1 MRKPLKPFLLPALLA
16 LLTMPSAWAQFDK
29 IADLNNVSV
38 STNANF
44 LVTEGRAQLRTWVRL
59 DFKEDQKFE
68 PTPNPLSPGPILAY
82 RSRMDYVQ
90 VDCQRNLYA
99 ELATQMFTDTEAKGQ
114 TVYESSGLRSASLRF
129 ATPSGH
135 EGAVLLFLCKGVRPQ
150 G

>member
-1 MRKPLKPFLLPALLA
+1 MRINPKSFLIPGLLA
-16 LLTMPSAWAQFDK
+16 LLTMPAAWAQFDK

-38 STNANF
+38 STDQNF
-44 LVTEGRAQLRTWVRL
+44 LVTEGRALLRTWIRL
-59 DFKEDQKFE
+59 DFKENQRFE
-68 PTPNPLSPGPILAY
+68 PTPNPLSPGATLAY

-90 VDCQRNLYA
+90 VDCQINLYA
-99 ELATQMFTDTEAKGQ
+99 ELATQMFSETEAKGQ